1 MSCIE
6 VDGAGWSWVKVDGAG
21 WRWVQGLVN
30 TYREAL
36 EDKLKKVLEI
46 TDKISALIEEEQYE
60 TQSQTA
66 MDIERKNRKEIE
78 TLKSFIHKH
87 RRTRRTNNTVE
98 EEITDRLIR

>member
-6 VDGAGWSWVKVDGAG
+6 VDGGGWSWVKVDGAG

-60 TQSQTA
+60 
-66 MDIERKNRKEIE
+66 I
-78 TLKSFIHKH
+78 
-87 RRTRRTNNTVE
+87 
-98 EEITDRLIR
+98 